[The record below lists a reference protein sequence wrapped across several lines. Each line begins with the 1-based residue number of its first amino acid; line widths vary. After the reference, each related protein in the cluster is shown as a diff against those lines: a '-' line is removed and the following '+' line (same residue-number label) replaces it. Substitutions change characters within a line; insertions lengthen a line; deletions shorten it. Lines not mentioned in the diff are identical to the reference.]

1 MKNKSDKIPK
11 IENFIY
17 EEETLYIKNKKELI
31 DAKNKIQK
39 EIKEMKKERLFY
51 AFLNILKPSY
61 PANLAASAQL
71 FGYIGIIVSLMSLSI
86 GNVECLANYATLGIF
101 TGFTASLTAFAYDT
115 YEYKEYLLKK
125 MKELD
130 IIDTEIYNLDEK
142 MNNSKSKTNFN
153 VNSFSKNNITTKDK
167 STSDKISELKKYKE
181 KVINENESQVKEKVY
196 KKK

>member
-1 MKNKSDKIPK
+1 MKNKSDKIPE

>member
-1 MKNKSDKIPK
+1 
-11 IENFIY
+11 
-17 EEETLYIKNKKELI
+17 
-31 DAKNKIQK
+31 
-39 EIKEMKKERLFY
+39 
-51 AFLNILKPSY
+51 
-61 PANLAASAQL
+61 
-71 FGYIGIIVSLMSLSI
+71 MSLSI